1 MKELE
6 NKKISKKYLI
16 TSLEEIFQDLL
27 EKDLV
32 KFGLTLDEIGHL
44 EDFDCL

>member
-6 NKKISKKYLI
+6 HKNITKKYLI

-44 EDFDCL
+44 EEFDYL